1 MDETAARVD
10 GLSVPGSERFEDF
23 YVSTASR
30 VRGTLSVILGNAELA
45 GEATDEAM
53 TRAFERWNR
62 LSRMANP
69 AGWVYRVGL
78 NWAKRQMRRRSYDFP
93 PGARLIATE
102 DMPTPDPQLWDA
114 LDRLTTDHK
123 TVLVLRYAE
132 DWSVKQ
138 IADALNVATGTVKS
152 RLHRAMNEL
161 REELE

>member
-1 MDETAARVD
+1 MDEIAARVD
-10 GLSVPGSERFEDF
+10 GLSVSGSERFEDF

-30 VRGTLSVILGNAELA
+30 VRRTLSVILGSAELA

-53 TRAFERWNR
+53 ARAFERWTR
-62 LSRMANP
+62 ISRMENP

-78 NWAKRQMRRRSYDFP
+78 NWAKRQMRRRSYDVP
-93 PGARLIATE
+93 PGARPIATE
-102 DMPTPDPQLWDA
+102 DLPIPDPQLWDA
-114 LDRLTTDHK
+114 LDRLTTDHR

-132 DWSVKQ
+132 DWSVNQ

-152 RLHRAMNEL
+152 RLHRALNEL